1 VTRLRRLLIANRG
14 EIAVRIIR
22 AARALG
28 ITPLAV
34 YAPTD
39 ATAPHVALAAEAWPL
54 PADPPAESYLHI
66 ERLIDIART
75 AGADAVHPGYGFL
88 AENPAFAKACTAA
101 GLLFVGPSEEVL
113 ARCGDKVA
121 AREAIAAA
129 GVPVLPGTGAVDDAE
144 APSAAEPL
152 GFPLLIKAVGG
163 GGGKGIHLVEA
174 AGQLPAA
181 LRLARGEAVAAFGD
195 PRLYLEKWLDTP
207 RHVEVQILADG
218 RGAVIHLGERECSVQ
233 RRHQKVIEETPSPA
247 VTPEL
252 RARLGAAAVAAARAV
267 GYVNAGT
274 IEFLLEE
281 DRFYCIEVNARLQ
294 VEHPVTEM
302 VTGWDLVAAQLGIA
316 AGRPPEL
323 RQDAVARRGHAVECR
338 IGAEDPHHGF
348 VPSIGVIEAVREPG
362 GPGVRID
369 SGLTPGLAVS
379 RHYDSLLAKVIAW
392 GEDRDGALDRMAAAL
407 DEMVIAGVRTT
418 LPFLRWAIEDQGF
431 RSGAYDVRF
440 AERWDHRAVDPD
452 ALLRAVVAAALWTHE
467 ARRRPAAAVTGPA
480 AAVVE
485 SEWRRAARRESVG
498 EPEGS
503 PGRRPDAAKG
513 RR

>member
-28 ITPLAV
+28 STPLAV

-39 ATAPHVALAAEAWPL
+39 ADAPHVHLAEEAWPL
-54 PADPPAESYLHI
+54 PADSPAESYLHI
-66 ERLIDIART
+66 RRIVEIAR
-75 AGADAVHPGYGFL
+75 AARADAIHPGYGFL
-88 AENPAFAKACTAA
+88 AENPAFAAACAA
-101 GLLFVGPSEEVL
+101 SGLVFVGPPEAVL

-121 AREAIAAA
+121 ARKAIAAA
-129 GVPVLPGTGAVDDAE
+129 GVPVLPGTGPVDDAD
-144 APSAAEPL
+144 APRAAERL

-163 GGGKGIHLVEA
+163 GGGKGIHLVEGP
-174 AGQLPAA
+174 AGLPAA

-195 PRLYLEKWLDTP
+195 PRLYLEKWLDGP

-218 RGAVIHLGERECSVQ
+218 RGAIIHLGERECSVQ

-252 RARLGAAAVAAARAV
+252 RRQLGAAAVAAARAV

-302 VTGWDLVAAQLGIA
+302 VTGWDLVTAQLRIA
-316 AGRPPEL
+316 AGQPLQL
-323 RQDAVARRGHAVECR
+323 RQDAVTWRGHAVECR
-338 IGAEDPHHGF
+338 VGAEDPHHGF
-348 VPSIGVIEAVREPG
+348 VPSLGIIEAVREPG

-369 SGLTPGLAVS
+369 SGTAPGLAVS
-379 RHYDSLLAKVIAW
+379 RHYDPLLAKVIAW
-392 GEDRDGALDRMAAAL
+392 GEDRTEALDRMAAAL
-407 DEMVIAGVRTT
+407 EEMAIAGVRTT
-418 LPFLRWAIEDQGF
+418 LPFLRWAVGDQRF
-431 RSGAYDVRF
+431 RSGDYDVRF
-440 AERWDHRAVDPD
+440 ADRWEQRRPDPD
-452 ALLRAVVAAALWTHE
+452 AVLPAVVAAALWTHGT
-467 ARRRPAAAVTGPA
+467 RRRPGEPTMVRAAS
-480 AAVVE
+480 E
-485 SEWRRAARRESVG
+485 SGWGRAARRESVG
-498 EPEGS
+498 ESDAPTTE
-503 PGRRPDAAKG
+503 RWPDAAK
-513 RR
+513 RRR